1 MQKPSYCTQ
10 PVPAETTA
18 VNYLA
23 AFTLHTVDTDLA
35 KNESK
40 ASNKISEW
48 YNCRRVE
55 SDKQLHKSKA
65 CLRTAGGFPIEG
77 VGMSWTE
84 VTFQR
89 QAWEEHRLQ

>member
-23 AFTLHTVDTDLA
+23 AFTLHIVDTDLA

-40 ASNKISEW
+40 ASNKISE
-48 YNCRRVE
+48 
-55 SDKQLHKSKA
+55 
-65 CLRTAGGFPIEG
+65 
-77 VGMSWTE
+77 
-84 VTFQR
+84 
-89 QAWEEHRLQ
+89 